1 WAGRAAGPSRA
12 AARSGRAAPTA
23 RSCWPAGPR
32 SAVRAVRA
40 VRARGALRSGR
51 SLNAGRTARACRPA
65 GPRWTGST
73 PCACRAAGSSRAG
86 LVPRDLVLVIADGVL
101 VDDLDL
107 ARAVVDAGI
116 DLVRVG
122 RRRRR
127 ENAQPEDGRNNGE
140 CRPARET
147 LTTADLLVL
156 TCSS

>member
-1 WAGRAAGPSRA
+1 
-12 AARSGRAAPTA
+12 
-23 RSCWPAGPR
+23 
-32 SAVRAVRA
+32 
-40 VRARGALRSGR
+40 
-51 SLNAGRTARACRPA
+51 
-65 GPRWTGST
+65 
-73 PCACRAAGSSRAG
+73 
-86 LVPRDLVLVIADGVL
+86 DLVLVIADGVL

-156 TCSS
+156 TCSSYVLRSRTGEMLVLPQKLFNASDARRASSHQASSRTRCSSRSSRSCRSSGSASWWPTRRPRRRLLPRQSPSSPSRGDCRSGSTDGTCR